1 MCIRG
6 PALRAGSRSSWTP
19 GRERPAGGFAPAAQT
34 MKGVRPHGL
43 QKRLRHFFSQEDRT
57 GFARAPERDRRLRR
71 LRRPPAHGLP
81 EVKTSPGVV
90 IVVAPDGASTM
101 TTPHAPCGESIA
113 DGFTPGLSPRR
124 SGGWGP
130 ARLTPDETPKK
141 KINDNQELSSS
152 RLLGPAGREDSEEL
166 GANDRPR
173 GGLAQTTHH
182 SSPARRRAFMGL
194 KRGLKC

>member
-1 MCIRG
+1 M
-6 PALRAGSRSSWTP
+6 
-19 GRERPAGGFAPAAQT
+19 
-34 MKGVRPHGL
+34 
-43 QKRLRHFFSQEDRT
+43 
-57 GFARAPERDRRLRR
+57 
-71 LRRPPAHGLP
+71 LRRPSAHGLP
-81 EVKTSPGVV
+81 EVRDFPGVV
-90 IVVAPDGASTM
+90 FVDDPDGSPTK
-101 TTPHAPCGESIA
+101 TTPHAPCGEPIV

-173 GGLAQTTHH
+173 GGLAQTTHL

-194 KRGLKC
+194 KRRSKMMINAAGRARPQPRLSEAAGFLSLNSSRPAHQSVYQSGSGPGQGSFASLTQPRSAGPSLARS